1 MRNRLAFALSAVLA
15 AAIFPAATTQ
25 FTTDPVSREPAVPSI
40 KIRNDDGS
48 VRGGSRCAVKERTPL
63 QRDVLERSLGQA
75 RQQDEF
81 GALLQAPGGGSIT
94 IPVWF
99 HIITKTAKGKN
110 PSVVGDV
117 TEAQIAAQLQVLD
130 DAYAGRG
137 FSFTFGGVK
146 RVNNSRWFDGCARY
160 GVEVDMKAA
169 LAVDPAHNL
178 NLYSCKPGDYL
189 GYAYYPDSF
198 DETDTRHGVVVLHS
212 SFPAGSTTNYNEGDT
227 GTHEVG
233 HYLGLAHTFEGGCTE
248 PGDLVADTPAEAS
261 PAYGCPMGRDT
272 CAAAGV
278 DPIENFMDYTY
289 DSCMYTFSDGQSSRM
304 QQITAL
310 YKPSLG
316 Y

>member
-15 AAIFPAATTQ
+15 AAVFPAATSQ
-25 FTTDPVSREPAVPSI
+25 FTTDPVNREPAVPSI
-40 KIRNDDGS
+40 RIRNDDGS

-63 QRDVLERSLGQA
+63 QRDVLERSLGQSRNA
-75 RQQDEF
+75 DFTGLSKRPDG
-81 GALLQAPGGGSIT
+81 GAIT

-99 HIITKTAKGKN
+99 HIVTKTSRQGVVTGN
-110 PSVVGDV
+110 VGDD
-117 TEAQIAAQLQVLD
+117 QIAAQLQVLD

-137 FSFTFGGVK
+137 FTFALGGVK
-146 RVNNSRWFDGCARY
+146 RVDNSRWFDGCARY
-160 GVEVDMKAA
+160 GVEVAMKAA

-178 NLYSCKPGDYL
+178 NFYSCKPGNYL

-198 DETDTRHGVVVLHS
+198 DESDTRHGVVVLHS

-248 PGDLVADTPAEAS
+248 PGDMVPDTPAEAS
-261 PAYGCPMGRDT
+261 PAFGCPVGRDT
-272 CAAAGV
+272 CVAAGV

-304 QQITAL
+304 QEITVL

-316 Y
+316 H

>member
-15 AAIFPAATTQ
+15 AAIFPAATSQ
-25 FTTDPVSREPAVPSI
+25 FTTDPVNRDPAVPSI
-40 KIRNDDGS
+40 RIRNDDGS
-48 VRGGSRCAVKERTPL
+48 VRGGSRCAVQARTPL
-63 QRDVLERSLGQA
+63 QREVLERSLGQSRKA
-75 RQQDEF
+75 DFTGLAKR
-81 GALLQAPGGGSIT
+81 PGGDAIT

-99 HIITKTAKGKN
+99 HIVTKTSRDGL
-110 PSVVGDV
+110 V
-117 TEAQIAAQLQVLD
+117 TGNVSDGQIAAQLQVLD

-137 FSFTFGGVK
+137 FTFALGGVK
-146 RVNNSRWFDGCARY
+146 RVDNSRWFDGCARY
-160 GVEVDMKAA
+160 GVEVAMKAA

-178 NLYSCKPGDYL
+178 NFYSCKPGNYL

-198 DETDTRHGVVVLHS
+198 DESDTRHGVVVLHS
-212 SFPAGSTTNYNEGDT
+212 SFPDGATTNYNEGDT

-248 PGDLVADTPAEAS
+248 PGDMVADTPAEAS
-261 PAYGCPMGRDT
+261 PAFGCPVGRDT

-304 QQITAL
+304 QEITAL

-316 Y
+316 H